1 MFDSRWR
8 KRAERATAP
17 VGRTLVAAGVSP
29 NQLTVSGMVIA
40 LGAGLAVANGAMI
53 LGLVLFVASALPD
66 LLDGAVA
73 RAGGTDSRRGA
84 FLDSVADRCSDAFV
98 LIGIAWHLD
107 AIGMAHAG
115 LLAAGALV
123 ASLISSYVRAK
134 GDALG
139 LAARGGVLERAERIV
154 VLGVGLLVPG
164 LLLVPMLWVVLVG
177 SVLSGGARFASG
189 WASASD
195 EQVLARMEQRWRAWR
210 SQREAL
216 RDHRR
221 EVRLARARESLR
233 RARRVERQRVRATR
247 RQELAG
253 ARAPWRRSG
262 PLRRVPERG
271 ALGVR
276 GRTGD
281 SPARRDPR

>member
-8 KRAERATAP
+8 ERVERATVP
-17 VGRTLVAAGVSP
+17 VGRSLVAAGVSP

-40 LGAGLAVANGAMI
+40 LGAGLAIANGAMV

-84 FLDSVADRCSDAFV
+84 FLDSVVDRCSDAFV
-98 LIGIAWHLD
+98 LIGIAWYLD
-107 AIGMAHAG
+107 GIGRPHAG
-115 LLAAGALV
+115 LLAVGALV

-139 LAARGGVLERAERIV
+139 LAARGGILERAERIV
-154 VLGVGLLVPG
+154 VLGFGLLLPG

-177 SVLSGGARFASG
+177 SVLSGGVRFASG

-216 RDHRR
+216 RDRRR

-233 RARRVERQRVRATR
+233 RTRRVERQRARASR

-253 ARAPWRRSG
+253 ARTPWRRPS
-262 PLRRVPERG
+262 PLRRAPERG
-271 ALGVR
+271 VPG
-276 GRTGD
+276 
-281 SPARRDPR
+281 RRDGGGDPSGRRPPR

>member
-17 VGRTLVAAGVSP
+17 IGATLVSLGVSP
-29 NQLTVSGMVIA
+29 NQLTVAGVVIA
-40 LGAGLAVANGAMI
+40 LGAGLAIAEGAMV

-84 FLDSVADRCSDAFV
+84 FLDSVVDRVSDSFV
-98 LIGIAWHLD
+98 LVGIAWHLD
-107 AIGMAHAG
+107 AIGLPHAG
-115 LLAAGALV
+115 LLATAALA

-139 LAARGGVLERAERIV
+139 LSARGGVLERAERIV
-154 VLGVGLLVPG
+154 VLGIGLLVPG
-164 LLLVPMLWVVLVG
+164 LLLVPMLWVVLAG

-189 WASASD
+189 WSSASD

-216 RDHRR
+216 RDRRR
-221 EVRLARARESLR
+221 ELRLARSRESLR
-233 RARRVERQRVRATR
+233 RARRAERQRARSSR
-247 RQELAG
+247 RQEAAG
-253 ARAPWRRSG
+253 ARAPWHRSG
-262 PLRRVPERG
+262 PRRGNGP
-271 ALGVR
+271 LGGFGRPGDTPGRR
-276 GRTGD
+276 GR
-281 SPARRDPR
+281 S